1 VTGVPDGQLFLD
13 TLFSTVNCVHEVKS
27 VKKPYISPTPDRS
40 TIMQGEKVRDIQIG

>member
-27 VKKPYISPTPDRS
+27 VKK
-40 TIMQGEKVRDIQIG
+40 TIHLTHTGPKYNNAGRKRDIQIG